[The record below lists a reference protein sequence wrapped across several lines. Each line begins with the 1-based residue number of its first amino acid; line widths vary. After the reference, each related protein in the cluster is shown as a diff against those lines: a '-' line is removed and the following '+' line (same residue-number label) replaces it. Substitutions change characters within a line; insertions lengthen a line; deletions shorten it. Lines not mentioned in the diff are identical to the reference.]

1 MVNPLQ
7 GTNLIVAVGSIDGI
21 AGTAA
26 CIRHSKNPEI
36 QIIFT
41 QAFQVDTI
49 DPSQWPSNSK
59 VGFIDLGVNNKNPN
73 MTINFLIKIYTLG
86 HTILFIADEHEKND
100 WEYVLNQCR
109 HTIQELTIQ
118 PQDRSDYSSSCKIL
132 ETAFGDSADT
142 HTKALLFA
150 GDEADQMNFNTY
162 FGEIFNQSVKSNK
175 NDPFRRPYLA
185 RYFAQEI
192 KPDSF
197 ILKWMNQYAEMAAC
211 LPQILNARHYLGYG
225 IFLYDGRQAP
235 HDATMLFSEA
245 YKTSP
250 IVILMGERGV
260 SIGTQNKNLDLLT
273 LIKTTGIK
281 ASGMA
286 SKVNLSFFDLHRA
299 IGALIALFIY
309 NKKT

>member
-299 IGALIALFIY
+299 IGALIAPFIY